1 MEGDEE
7 DIAAKKAKEDAD
19 KKAAEEAA
27 FKSKQEKEAA
37 DKLKAD
43 EEAKK
48 KAQQPTVANLTEEQ
62 WQVLEKQYDSP
73 RKQILM
79 AWSIAQA
86 AHLNSPALKVVEK
99 DAWEEATKDVA
110 DINFFK
116 EDAKKAVEAMSPQDR
131 QDPKKVRKEVMAVRG
146 EKVRMSS
153 DGGGARR
160 FSSGLDSGGS
170 SSDGGVKDE
179 DLPADI
185 RDLSPEGRKQEIEK
199 RLNARR
205 ELRAQI
211 VSLAKQRDEFIA
223 TERKKT
229 GKQQTGFDAA
239 VAARYFDTKS
249 KKLGD
254 EFRDAVFADQPNIH
268 TQDDL
273 RNFAQKFA
281 TNRKQVFP
289 FVVDPQ
295 GKLAAEVKADYALGQ
310 SVGLQHTP
318 TIWVVTNKTNGSPF
332 VEVVDRSKLFELID
346 QALAETKPAGAVAH
360 GAKGK

>member
-1 MEGDEE
+1 MHAYPRLSVKPLVLVLALVLVAPVFVQTSNAQTQTTPVLNAKPLHPPAGARVAIVEFE
-7 DIAAKKAKEDAD
+7 DLECPDCARANPLL
-19 KKAAEEAA
+19 
-27 FKSKQEKEAA
+27 KEAA
-37 DKLKAD
+37 
-43 EEAKK
+43 
-48 KAQQPTVANLTEEQ
+48 
-62 WQVLEKQYDSP
+62 EKYKIPRIRYDFP
-73 RKQILM
+73 LPFHT
-79 AWSIAQA
+79 WS
-86 AHLNSPALKVVEK
+86 
-99 DAWEEATKDVA
+99 
-110 DINFFK
+110 
-116 EDAKKAVEAMSPQDR
+116 
-131 QDPKKVRKEVMAVRG
+131 
-146 EKVRMSS
+146 
-153 DGGGARR
+153 
-160 FSSGLDSGGS
+160 
-170 SSDGGVKDE
+170 
-179 DLPADI
+179 
-185 RDLSPEGRKQEIEK
+185 
-199 RLNARR
+199 
-205 ELRAQI
+205 
-211 VSLAKQRDEFIA
+211 
-223 TERKKT
+223 
-229 GKQQTGFDAA
+229 FDAA

-281 TNRKQVFP
+281 TDRKQVFP